1 MHQDNTADALEEFRK
16 KRAGAPPVF
25 GARPRKS
32 PQPEHPESLPQYV
45 DAERGLPIAEKPR
58 YGHAPPHEHATDS
71 GSAKTV
77 LLCVGIAFL
86 LILSLALGA
95 WLLTHSGQETPTPS
109 PYQAVQPHHNTD
121 AIPEVHIAGA
131 PPPLEQD
138 ISEHLQNVRVFYFQ
152 FTTGTQVQ
160 SRERYPLEGGIPNI
174 TIQSLMDYNVCCSS
188 QENRFVCAGG
198 TAFSGNGMFMEAYLE
213 KDSTDDEVYLLLWIN
228 SKDLIEVGC
237 WLKGTLV
244 VN

>member
-1 MHQDNTADALEEFRK
+1 MLDSDEFTADALEEFRR
-16 KRAGAPPVF
+16 KRNGHPPVF
-25 GARPRKS
+25 GARPRKPPIEQS
-32 PQPEHPESLPQYV
+32 ESLPKFV
-45 DAERGLPIAEKPR
+45 DAEHGLPITEKPR
-58 YGHAPPHEHATDS
+58 YGHPPHEHATDS

-77 LLCVGIAFL
+77 LLFVGIAFL
-86 LILSLALGA
+86 LILSVALGA
-95 WLLTHSGQETPTPS
+95 WLLTHSGQETPNPTLYPS
-109 PYQAVQPHHNTD
+109 VQPQHNTD
-121 AIPEVHIAGA
+121 AIPAVHIAGA
-131 PPPLEQD
+131 SPPLEQD